1 MKTDLEFGITNLAN
15 IKKFEADN
23 LAVFNGKFNATKFA
37 SDIIKNSD
45 VDTIDVKTSI
55 AQNYPIVHGLTS
67 VYNYTFENKL
77 VEGSLRTW
85 SKVIFSYDLD
95 EQRLYDRG
103 GYVYIKNNK
112 GLKDIVV
119 VGTIDYETGVVS
131 IKTNI
136 LEGDEL
142 SITVNTESSN
152 INSKNNV
159 LLHFGKISI
168 SQKSL
173 ALITEVLFTT
183 STVFLSN
190 SSTKSRFN
198 IDLLFLYLFSN
209 SI

>member
-1 MKTDLEFGITNLAN
+1 MVDAINTYINVDVFANYQNDKTLLSWSNTQSKIAAN
-15 IKKFEADN
+15 IKKFEENN

-45 VDTIDVKTSI
+45 IDMIDVKTSI
-55 AQNYPIVHGLTS
+55 TQNYPIVHGLTS

-77 VEGSLRTW
+77 VEGSLRT
-85 SKVIFSYDLD
+85 SSNVIFSYDLN
-95 EQRLYDRG
+95 EQKLYDKG

-112 GLKDIVV
+112 GLKDIV

-168 SQKSL
+168 K
-173 ALITEVLFTT
+173 
-183 STVFLSN
+183 
-190 SSTKSRFN
+190 KG
-198 IDLLFLYLFSN
+198 
-209 SI
+209 

>member
-1 MKTDLEFGITNLAN
+1 M
-15 IKKFEADN
+15 
-23 LAVFNGKFNATKFA
+23 AVFNGKFNATKFA

-77 VEGSLRTW
+77 VEGSLRI
-85 SKVIFSYDLD
+85 SSNVIFSYDLD
-95 EQRLYDRG
+95 EQRLYDKG

-112 GLKDIVV
+112 GLKDIV

-168 SQKSL
+168 GKG
-173 ALITEVLFTT
+173 
-183 STVFLSN
+183 
-190 SSTKSRFN
+190 
-198 IDLLFLYLFSN
+198 
-209 SI
+209 